1 MTRKILVVLGILAI
15 MMVGCAYAADS
26 ADSLNN
32 NTVTISGLNFTIPD
46 GLAENVEEAV
56 INETDSDDGYKY
68 VSNSRTFED
77 DEHVLVIGVSTFEQ
91 NMTDDYLK
99 GLGEVTTINNVTGQL
114 DDMGFMSIFSYVQGD
129 KVVVL
134 TADSKDIIE
143 EALI

>member
-1 MTRKILVVLGILAI
+1 

-134 TADSKDIIE
+134 TADSKNIIE

>member
-32 NTVTISGLNFTIPD
+32 STVTISGLNFTIPD

-134 TADSKDIIE
+134 TADSKNIIE